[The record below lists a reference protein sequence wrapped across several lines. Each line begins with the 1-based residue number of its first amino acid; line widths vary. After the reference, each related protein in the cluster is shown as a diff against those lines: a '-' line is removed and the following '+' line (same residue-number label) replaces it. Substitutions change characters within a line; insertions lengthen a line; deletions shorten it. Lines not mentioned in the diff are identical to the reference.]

1 MVVEFQD
8 FPISLPLE
16 NHIAESG
23 NFCAL
28 PTTDFFLS
36 SAWKSVPRSAAF
48 TVLEGA
54 GGHILNL
61 SNCIATVDLTQKL
74 FFNQK
79 DRRAD

>member
-1 MVVEFQD
+1 MVVEFH

-16 NHIAESG
+16 NPIAESG

-36 SAWKSVPRSAAF
+36 SAWKSVPRSAGQPF

-61 SNCIATVDLTQKL
+61 SNCIATVDLTKTIFQPER
-74 FFNQK
+74 Q
-79 DRRAD
+79 RAD